1 MRGLVTLI
9 ALSAAIAVAAVARA
23 DGGAPSYVLLG
34 GKGALSPDGKT
45 RYVALTAGNRTIVS
59 FIRVRDGRVIRWR
72 EIPGY
77 FGVPVIALDATTD
90 GVSADGRSLVLATPS
105 GGRETEFVVVDTRT
119 LRLKRVEL
127 RGSWG
132 FDALSPDAS
141 TLYLIQYSGA
151 GASQSYR
158 VRAYD
163 LKARR
168 LFTRPV
174 VDAKVGLELMR
185 GQPITRTTTREGSW
199 AYTLYARAKKE
210 PFVHALD
217 TVNRKAYCIDLPLD
231 LERDQQMA
239 LRLRLRDDRSL
250 EVRRGQETV
259 AAVDTRTFVVH
270 RH

>member
-1 MRGLVTLI
+1 MRGLVTLL
-9 ALSAAIAVAAVARA
+9 ALSTAIAVAAVARA
-23 DGGAPSYVLLG
+23 DGGAPSYVLIG
-34 GKGALSPDGKT
+34 DKGVLSPDGKT
-45 RYVALTAGNRTIVS
+45 RYVALTTGNRTIVS

-77 FGVPVIALDATTD
+77 LGVPVISLDGTTD
-90 GVSADGRSLVLATPS
+90 GVSADGGSLVLATPS
-105 GGRETEFVVVDTRT
+105 GGQETEFAIVDTRT

-132 FDALSPDAS
+132 FDAVSPDAS

-163 LKARR
+163 LEARR
-168 LFTRPV
+168 LFARPV

-185 GQPITRTTTREGSW
+185 GQPVTRATTRDGSW

-217 TVNRKAYCIDLPLD
+217 TVRRQAYCIDLPLD
-231 LERDQQMA
+231 LERDEQMA
-239 LRLRLRDDRSL
+239 LRLRLRGDRRL
-250 EVRRGQETV
+250 EVLSGRNAV
-259 AAVDTRTFVVH
+259 AGVDTGTFVVH